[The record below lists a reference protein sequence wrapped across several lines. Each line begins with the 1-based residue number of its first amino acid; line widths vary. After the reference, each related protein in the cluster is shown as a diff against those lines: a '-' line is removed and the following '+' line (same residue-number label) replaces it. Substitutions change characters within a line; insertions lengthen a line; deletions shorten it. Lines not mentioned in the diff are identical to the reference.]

1 MMLLNKYLNY
11 SNSVYLCFCSFS
23 FMVIK
28 LAYINQ
34 NLMILHFP
42 LIELMHAFKE
52 THEHLFLTVNVEFNA
67 ILLTFNF
74 SFRNTVSTH
83 EKRCQTLNI

>member
-1 MMLLNKYLNY
+1 
-11 SNSVYLCFCSFS
+11 
-23 FMVIK
+23 
-28 LAYINQ
+28 
-34 NLMILHFP
+34 MILHFP

-52 THEHLFLTVNVEFNA
+52 TLENLFLKVNVEFNA

-74 SFRNTVSTH
+74 FRNTVFTH

>member
-1 MMLLNKYLNY
+1 
-11 SNSVYLCFCSFS
+11 
-23 FMVIK
+23 
-28 LAYINQ
+28 
-34 NLMILHFP
+34 MILHFP
-42 LIELMHAFKE
+42 FIELMHAFKE
-52 THEHLFLTVNVEFNA
+52 THENLFLKVNVEFNA